1 MNIIKS
7 SIKNK
12 VSAFLRQPYPFY
24 FSGKSLCIISGLLF
38 VMSLFFNYIFE
49 PFEVYA
55 PEHKMDFFWIS
66 FIHAIIPII
75 ILFILPLFFKVSN
88 AAENWTII
96 KEIGFIFIFMIAVGF
111 VQFLI
116 RDVIYDN
123 PDNWSFK
130 YLYEEIR
137 NTFLIGTLFVSILV
151 PLNFNRLN
159 SKNIKNANVLNT
171 SYGLLEPIENS
182 KISITTNL
190 KNESLQFDVNS
201 FLFARAEG
209 NYVELFLKEKK
220 VAKVLKRITI
230 KELESVLK
238 PYSNIIKTH
247 RSYLVNIYHIKNV
260 SGNAQGYKL
269 QLNNFDETIPVS
281 RNMITNF
288 NTRMKGI

>member
-12 VSAFLRQPYPFY
+12 VSAFLTQPYPFY
-24 FSGKSLCIISGLLF
+24 FSGKSLWIISGLVF
-38 VMSLFFNYIFE
+38 VMSLFFNYLFE
-49 PFEVYA
+49 PFEVYV

-66 FIHAIIPII
+66 FIHAIVPII
-75 ILFILPLFFKVSN
+75 ILFILSLFFKVAN
-88 AAENWTII
+88 AEEKWTII
-96 KEIGFIFIFMIAVGF
+96 KEFGFVFIFMIAVGF

-116 RDVIYDN
+116 RDIIYNN

-137 NTFLIGTLFVSILV
+137 NTFLVGTLFVSILV

-159 SKNIKNANVLNT
+159 SKNSKNANVLNT
-171 SYGLLEPIENS
+171 SHYLLEPIENS

-190 KNESLQFDVNS
+190 KNEKLQFDINNL
-201 FLFARAEG
+201 LFAKADG
-209 NYVELFLKEKK
+209 NYVELFLKEEK
-220 VAKVLKRITI
+220 VNKVLKRITI

-288 NTRMKGI
+288 NARMKGS